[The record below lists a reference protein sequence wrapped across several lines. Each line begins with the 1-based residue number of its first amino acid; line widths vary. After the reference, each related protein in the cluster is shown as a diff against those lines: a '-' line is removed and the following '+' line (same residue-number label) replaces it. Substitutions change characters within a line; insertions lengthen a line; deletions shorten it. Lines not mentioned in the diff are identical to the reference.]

1 MCKPTVVLHK
11 NPYYFYSP
19 RIFKIFMGVEKLKV
33 TKYQQVQNQ
42 KCWKGFFVSISVP
55 RKYPRN
61 GKATLLD
68 ISCSWS
74 YDPKY
79 QKNVAQANFLSKVFQ
94 SSRQSQ
100 QVVVF

>member
-1 MCKPTVVLHK
+1 MCKSTFVLHK

-19 RIFKIFMGVEKLKV
+19 RIFKIFMGVEKLNM

-42 KCWKGFFVSISVP
+42 KYWKGLFVSISVP

-68 ISCSWS
+68 ISCSWP
-74 YDPKY
+74 YDPKC
-79 QKNVAQANFLSKVFQ
+79 QKNVDQANFLSKVFQ
-94 SSRQSQ
+94 SS
-100 QVVVF
+100 